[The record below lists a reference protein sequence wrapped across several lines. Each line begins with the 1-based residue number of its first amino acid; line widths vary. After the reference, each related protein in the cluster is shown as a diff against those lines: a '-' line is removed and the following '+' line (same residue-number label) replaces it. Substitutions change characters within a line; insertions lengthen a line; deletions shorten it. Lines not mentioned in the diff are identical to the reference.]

1 MKALIVYGSRYGA
14 TADTSE
20 EIGKVLRQEGLEVKV
35 VNAKKEKIKDI
46 SEFDLVVVG
55 SGMQM
60 FRWTGEAE
68 GFLKKFQKELAE
80 KKLAVFVSSAVKS
93 TYVREGKKDE
103 LAKIWKDYL
112 EDKVDKYC
120 LHPVAMALFGGI
132 IDYNQMNP
140 LTRRAFASTRKVYLA
155 DGFKENPVGVFDMRD
170 MDEVRVWAKELAV
183 IMGVL
188 G

>member
-1 MKALIVYGSRYGA
+1 MKTLIVYGTRYGA

-20 EIGKVLRQEGLEVKV
+20 NIAKDLHAEGFEVKV

-46 SEFDLVVVG
+46 SEFELVIVG

-68 GFLKKFQKELAE
+68 GFLKKFKNDLGK

-93 TYVREGKKDE
+93 TYEREGKKDE
-103 LAKIWKDYL
+103 LKKIWKDYL
-112 EDKVDKYC
+112 QDKVDKVG
-120 LHPVAMALFGGI
+120 LHPISMAMFGGI

-140 LTRRAFASTRKVYLA
+140 LTRRAFAATKKVYVA
-155 DGFKENPVGVFDMRD
+155 DGFKESPAGVFDMRN
-170 MDEVRVWAKELAV
+170 MDEIHAWAKELAV
-183 IMGVL
+183 KARE
-188 G
+188 